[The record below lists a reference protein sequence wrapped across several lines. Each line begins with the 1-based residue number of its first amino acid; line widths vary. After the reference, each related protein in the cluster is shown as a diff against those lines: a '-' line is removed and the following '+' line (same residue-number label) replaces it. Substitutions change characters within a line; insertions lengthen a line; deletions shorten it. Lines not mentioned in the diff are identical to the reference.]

1 MVYYINSLNA
11 HTETPDFELHDDL
24 KKTICLRA
32 GGSLRLFVKV
42 TGRPVP
48 ALIWSKP
55 GVDLQNRGFIEV
67 TNKSTTL
74 IIDKVHRYDAGKYTL
89 VAENSAG
96 KQEVNILVKVYGK
109 LIKMRIDGRP
119 LAQLVELTCHVQR
132 PCLAFDFECCILT
145 PSILFPAILFVSI

>member
-1 MVYYINSLNA
+1 MQQVQIWFLQNSEYCLQAFYNVTTYISSTSSHILIILFA

-48 ALIWSKP
+48 TLTWTKP

-67 TNKSTTL
+67 TSTSTTL

-109 LIKMRIDGRP
+109 FTK
-119 LAQLVELTCHVQR
+119 
-132 PCLAFDFECCILT
+132 
-145 PSILFPAILFVSI
+145 VSEN

>member
-1 MVYYINSLNA
+1 MSTFELNKLLIMPPC

-32 GGSLRLFVKV
+32 GGSLRLFVNV
-42 TGRPVP
+42 TGRPTP
-48 ALIWSKP
+48 TITWSKA
-55 GVDLQNRGFIEV
+55 GVDLHNRGFIEV
-67 TNKSTTL
+67 TSTSTTL

-109 LIKMRIDGRP
+109 LVKTVLKEG
-119 LAQLVELTCHVQR
+119 LSQEEFL
-132 PCLAFDFECCILT
+132 
-145 PSILFPAILFVSI
+145 LFAHTLNIFF

>member
-1 MVYYINSLNA
+1 MLQLSLT

-42 TGRPVP
+42 TGRPIP
-48 ALIWSKP
+48 ALTWSKS
-55 GVDLQNRGFIEV
+55 GVDLHNRGFIEV
-67 TNKSTTL
+67 TNTSTTL

-89 VAENSAG
+89 LAENSAG

-109 LIKMRIDGRP
+109 LMKLSDNSKN
-119 LAQLVELTCHVQR
+119 
-132 PCLAFDFECCILT
+132 IL
-145 PSILFPAILFVSI
+145 